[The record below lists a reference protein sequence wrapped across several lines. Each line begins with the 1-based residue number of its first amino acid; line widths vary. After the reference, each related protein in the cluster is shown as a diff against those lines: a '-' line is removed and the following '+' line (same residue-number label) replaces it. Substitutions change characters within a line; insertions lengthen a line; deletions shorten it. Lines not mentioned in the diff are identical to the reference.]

1 MSDKKKKGSI
11 SAYSI
16 LLLIIIVL
24 ALVTFFVPGVEKAN
38 LATIVMAPYNGFLDA
53 IDVCVFVLVL
63 GGFLSVVTKT
73 GALDAGIKALVKKL
87 HGNELV
93 LIPVLM
99 SVFALGGTTYG
110 MCEETVGFYAL
121 ISATMVAAGFDTVVA
136 AATILLGAGIGCLG
150 STVNPFATG
159 IASDAIVSLGIN
171 VDQSVVIGLG
181 LFLTVVNLVIAIMFV
196 LNYAKKV
203 KNEKGSI
210 LSSLEH
216 DAMMEAYGKE
226 YTAEADDFNGRKKA
240 VLCVFALMFVV
251 MIISVIPWDGLFG
264 EEWLLGVF
272 GWSEFLTGQ
281 PLGWWW
287 FGELAMWFFLGSIVI
302 GIIGG
307 LNEKEIVDAFIFGA
321 GDIISVV
328 LVIAVARG
336 ASVLMTQTGLSD
348 WILSSASSALANV
361 PGFVYAPASYLL
373 YLGLSFLI
381 PSTSGCASVT
391 MPIMGPLTTELGHNP
406 AVIVMIFSAASGL
419 INLFTPTSGVVMG
432 GLKIAKV
439 EYSTWLKWAGKLIL
453 LLGVVNCVILT
464 VAMLIF

>member
-391 MPIMGPLTTELGHNP
+391 MPIMGPLTAELG
-406 AVIVMIFSAASGL
+406 V
-419 INLFTPTSGVVMG
+419 TC
-432 GLKIAKV
+432 
-439 EYSTWLKWAGKLIL
+439 Y
-453 LLGVVNCVILT
+453 
-464 VAMLIF
+464 